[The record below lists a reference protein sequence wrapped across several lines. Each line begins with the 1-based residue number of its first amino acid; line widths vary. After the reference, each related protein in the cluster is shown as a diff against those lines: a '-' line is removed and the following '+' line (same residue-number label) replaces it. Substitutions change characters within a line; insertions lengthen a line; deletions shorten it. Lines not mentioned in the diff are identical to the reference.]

1 MDGSMVIPRSWKD
14 ADARAAVRDFLEQRP
29 PRRAA
34 IRELM
39 KALLTLMKAELR
51 TAAGHAR

>member
-39 KALLTLMKAELR
+39 KALLALMKAELR